1 MVASGGVS
9 RWTHRFTVASA
20 SAMVGLQV
28 AFLFDASYRFVAIIG
43 LFGAVLP
50 MVFGMAYLLI
60 PSYVSQTLST
70 ERLPGV
76 HFVVSYVG
84 TGLLAVHELFGLD
97 SSVATSGI
105 VLWSIGVMIFV
116 GTLLW
121 TVVPALRTSQKL
133 VGLAGPQ
140 SRRTTRLATMAIP
153 VGVGYLIAGT
163 VVLLSIA
170 FNFTMP
176 PNATFSMVVHFYA
189 TGFVALL
196 IFALGI
202 QLMAGF
208 FGVVPPA
215 PLAYLLLFCGGIAP
229 GVLATNFYHPPWFI
243 AGAGLE
249 SIAMIG
255 YGCLV
260 AIVVY
265 RTNRQ
270 RVGLYG
276 ITLGAVAGVVSVGVA
291 FGIVTGFFEF
301 LTIGVHVIGVLN
313 GFLFLTIIGY
323 AYQFFPVTSGQFRG
337 ATERSGKT
345 TILLLG
351 TGTVLQAVNV
361 AVETYWLRIGGVTF
375 ALLGTCGYAYLMMQ
389 RLRWRLNG
397 T

>member
-1 MVASGGVS
+1 MVGSGGVS

-28 AFLFDASYRFVAIIG
+28 ALLFDVSYRFVAIIG

-50 MVFGMAYLLI
+50 MVFGMAYLLV
-60 PSYVSQTLST
+60 PSYVGQTLST
-70 ERLPGV
+70 KRLPGV

-105 VLWSIGVMIFV
+105 VSWSIGIAIFV

-133 VGLAGPQ
+133 VGFAGTL
-140 SRRTTRLATMAIP
+140 SRRTTRVATMAIP

-170 FNFTMP
+170 FDFPMP
-176 PNATFSMVVHFYA
+176 LTATFSMVVHFYA
-189 TGFVALL
+189 TGFAALL

-202 QLMAGF
+202 QLMTGF
-208 FGVVPPA
+208 FRVVPPA
-215 PLAYLLLFCGGIAP
+215 PLAYLVLVCGGIAP
-229 GVLATNFYHPPWFI
+229 GLLATNFYRPPWFV

-249 SIAMIG
+249 SVAMVG

-265 RTNRQ
+265 RTTRQ

-276 ITLGAVAGVVSVGVA
+276 ITLGAVAGVVSVGAA
-291 FGIVTGFFEF
+291 FGIVTGVFES
-301 LTIGVHVIGVLN
+301 LSIGVHVVGVLN
-313 GFLFLTIIGY
+313 GFLFSTIIGY
-323 AYQFFPVTSGQFRG
+323 AYQFFPVSSGQFWG
-337 ATERSGKT
+337 ATERSGKA

-351 TGTVLQAVNV
+351 TGTVLRAVDTVV
-361 AVETYWLRIGGVTF
+361 ALYWLRIGGVTL

-389 RLRWRLNG
+389 RLRWRLN
-397 T
+397 